1 MSTSPPSAL
10 SAPDSFEGRPNAPEA
25 PRRRRSGLRIAVEW
39 GVIIVVAVGGSFLV
53 RTFAVQTF
61 YIPSKSMMPT
71 LHEGDRILVNK
82 LSVEFGTINT
92 GDIIVFR
99 APPTEHCNSEHV
111 VDLVKR
117 VIGLPG
123 QHVTSQGNT
132 VYVNG
137 LALNEPW
144 TYWPSI
150 GTPIGNVTVPANSYF
165 VMGDW
170 RSNSCDSRFW
180 GSVPRSYIIGK
191 AFVRIWPLS
200 RIGFL

>member
-1 MSTSPPSAL
+1 M
-10 SAPDSFEGRPNAPEA
+10 
-25 PRRRRSGLRIAVEW
+25 
-39 GVIIVVAVGGSFLV
+39 VAVVGSFLI

-61 YIPSKSMMPT
+61 FIPSTSMMPT
-71 LHEGDRILVNK
+71 LHIGDRILVNK

-92 GDIIVFR
+92 GDIIVFK
-99 APPTEHCNSEHV
+99 APPTEHCNSEDA

-137 LALNEPW
+137 KALKEAW
-144 TYWPSI
+144 TYWPKI
-150 GTPIGNVTVPANSYF
+150 GTPIGNVTVPKNSYF

-180 GSVPRSYIIGK
+180 GSVPRSDIIGK
-191 AFVRIWPLS
+191 AFVRIWPPS
-200 RIGFL
+200 RLGFL